1 MNDPI
6 KKSSI
11 YTELLDRTDIDDK
24 VLAAIAELDARRN
37 NLKFVTHKFPVVSW
51 FLGSAGF
58 IGGLVV
64 GVLFL

>member
-24 VLAAIAELDARRN
+24 VLAAIAELDEKRN

-51 FLGSAGF
+51 FLGGAGF